1 MAKTAGAQAVNTV
14 ERFIETLTANAAHVS
29 CIRQL
34 DEAIPLIERF
44 MQEKALP
51 PRLHLSPAL
60 QREWPVSNGIT
71 LSHGTTDGT
80 HKLCASRAWAGIA
93 DTGTLVLLSGPD
105 NPTRLNFL
113 PDYHLVFLRKDQ
125 IVADKKAIWQKL
137 EQQGALPRAVNFIS
151 GPSRTADIEQTIAL
165 GAHGPRFLWVFVEG

>member
-1 MAKTAGAQAVNTV
+1 MNTV
-14 ERFIETLTANAAHVS
+14 ERFIETLTANAARVS
-29 CIRQL
+29 SIREL
-34 DEAIPLIERF
+34 GEAVPLIEQFIR
-44 MQEKALP
+44 EKTLAP
-51 PRLHLSPAL
+51 HLHLSPAL

-71 LSHGTTDGT
+71 LTRGTSDGT

-113 PDYHLVFLRKDQ
+113 PDYHLVFLRKNQ
-125 IVADKKAIWQKL
+125 IVADKKAIWRKL
-137 EQQGALPRAVNFIS
+137 EQEGTLPRAVNFIS

>member
-1 MAKTAGAQAVNTV
+1 MNTI
-14 ERFIETLTANAAHVS
+14 ERFLQNLTVNAARVDV
-29 CIRQL
+29 IQRL
-34 DEAIPLIERF
+34 TDAIPLIERF
-44 MQEKALP
+44 IVEKALAP
-51 PRLHLSPAL
+51 QLHLSPAL
-60 QREWPVSNGIT
+60 QREWPTTHHIEIT
-71 LSHGTTDGT
+71 HGTTDGT

-113 PDYHLVFLRKDQ
+113 ADYHLVFVRKDQ
-125 IVADKKAIWQKL
+125 IVADKKKIWKKL
-137 EQQGALPRAVNFIS
+137 EQEETLPRALNFIS